1 VAKNRA
7 KDLIDGIKNKDSKT
21 LNFLYKKYFS
31 LVRSF
36 VLNNN
41 GTTDDA
47 KDVFQ
52 EAVIAIFRYSQNE
65 NFELKCSFETF
76 LYSICRTIWL
86 NNLRN
91 QRVHLNKI
99 NEISEFII
107 FSSSTNEMIEESL
120 EYKLYQ
126 KHFQRLSEECK
137 KLLQL
142 FFDKVS
148 YAEIAKLL
156 GYSSVGFIKKKKFN
170 CKEFLMKSIKNDP
183 EFNRLSK
190 EGEEH

>member
-1 VAKNRA
+1 MAKNRT

-91 QRVHLNKI
+91 QRVHLTKI

-156 GYSSVGFIKKKKFN
+156 GYSSVGFVKKKKFN

>member
-1 VAKNRA
+1 MAKNRT

>member
-1 VAKNRA
+1 MAKNRT

-21 LNFLYKKYFS
+21 LNFLYKKYLS

-156 GYSSVGFIKKKKFN
+156 GYSSVGFVKKKKFN

>member
-1 VAKNRA
+1 MAKNRA

-156 GYSSVGFIKKKKFN
+156 GYSSVGFVKKKKFN

>member
-1 VAKNRA
+1 MAKNRT

-156 GYSSVGFIKKKKFN
+156 GYSSVGFVKKKKFN
-170 CKEFLMKSIKNDP
+170 CKEFLMKSIKNDS

-190 EGEEH
+190 EGEEY

>member
-1 VAKNRA
+1 MAKNRA

-21 LNFLYKKYFS
+21 LNFLYKKYLS

>member
-1 VAKNRA
+1 VAKNRT

-91 QRVHLNKI
+91 KRVHLNKI

-156 GYSSVGFIKKKKFN
+156 GYSSVGFVKKKKFN

>member
-1 VAKNRA
+1 MAKNRT

-91 QRVHLNKI
+91 KRVHLNKI

-156 GYSSVGFIKKKKFN
+156 GYSSVGFVKKKKFN

>member
-1 VAKNRA
+1 VAKNRT

-156 GYSSVGFIKKKKFN
+156 GYSSVGFVKKKKFN

>member
-1 VAKNRA
+1 MAKNRT

-21 LNFLYKKYFS
+21 FNFLYKKYFS

-156 GYSSVGFIKKKKFN
+156 GYSSVGFVKKKKFN
-170 CKEFLMKSIKNDP
+170 CKEFLMKSIKNDS

>member
-1 VAKNRA
+1 MAKNRA

-21 LNFLYKKYFS
+21 LNFLYKKYLS

-156 GYSSVGFIKKKKFN
+156 GYSSVGFVKKKKFN

>member
-1 VAKNRA
+1 MAKNRA
-7 KDLIDGIKNKDSKT
+7 KELIDGIKNKDSKT

-156 GYSSVGFIKKKKFN
+156 GYSSVGFVKKKKFN

>member
-1 VAKNRA
+1 MAKNKA
-7 KDLIDGIKNKDSKT
+7 KDLINGIRNRDSKT

-31 LVRSF
+31 LIRSF
-36 VLNNN
+36 ILNNN
-41 GTTDDA
+41 GTADDA

-52 EAVIAIFRYSQNE
+52 EAVIAIFRYSQDE

-86 NNLRN
+86 NYLRN
-91 QRVHLNKI
+91 QRVHRNKI
-99 NEISEFII
+99 NEITEFIT
-107 FSSSTNEMIEESL
+107 FSSSTDEMIEESM
-120 EYKLYQ
+120 EYRIYQ
-126 KHFQRLSEECK
+126 RHFQKLSEECK

-148 YAEIAKLL
+148 YEKIAKIL
-156 GYSSVGFIKKKKFN
+156 GYKSAGFVKKKKYN

-183 EFNRLSK
+183 EFKRLLK
-190 EGEEH
+190 EGENQ

>member
-1 VAKNRA
+1 MAKNRA

-36 VLNNN
+36 VLNNS

-107 FSSSTNEMIEESL
+107 FSSSTDEMIEESL

-142 FFDKVS
+142 FLIK
-148 YAEIAKLL
+148 YLMQKLQ
-156 GYSSVGFIKKKKFN
+156 S
-170 CKEFLMKSIKNDP
+170 C
-183 EFNRLSK
+183 
-190 EGEEH
+190 